1 MTVADFKNYARIDYD
16 DDDELIQE
24 LIEASKCYVAESTG
38 KNYDENNSLYV
49 LLIKILTLHF
59 YQNRQAISSNS
70 VNEGPY
76 SITNLLTHISMSG
89 GVNE

>member
-16 DDDELIQE
+16 DDDELIE
-24 LIEASKCYVAESTG
+24 TLIEASKCYVQESTG

-59 YQNRQAISSNS
+59 YENRQAISSNS
-70 VNEGPY
+70 VNEVPY
-76 SITNLLTHISMSG
+76 SITNLLTHIQMSG